1 MTLNDPLASMFSN
14 IMNCERTGKKEL
26 LIKPSS
32 TFMKHVLHLLQ
43 EKQYVGEFKEVK
55 VRGGQGVQITLIAMI
70 NNCGVIKPRSAV
82 QVENWTKYEKRYL
95 PARGFGILLVSTPKG
110 LMTHI
115 EAKEKRLGGRLIAYC
130 Y

>member
-14 IMNCERTGKKEL
+14 IMNCERIGKKEL
-26 LIKPSS
+26 VIKPSS
-32 TFMKHVLHLLQ
+32 TFMKQVLQLLQ

-55 VRGGQGVQITLIAMI
+55 VRGGRGVQITIIGMI
-70 NNCGVIKPRSAV
+70 NKCGVIKPRLAV

-95 PARGFGILLVSTPKG
+95 PARDFGILLVSTPKG

-115 EAKEKRLGGRLIAYC
+115 EAKEKNIGGRLIAYC